1 MTGFP
6 TPKVVF
12 SRCLGFENCR
22 YNGQGVASEA
32 VEQWRASH
40 RTRNRRFFD
49 CVTPCPETDIGLGIP
64 RDPIR
69 IVRSGEA
76 LRLVQPATGRDVSEE
91 MRGYARDFLD
101 NLETPSPLPP
111 PQGGGNER
119 EGVILCPVDG
129 FVLKSRS
136 PSCGLLDVKLFKDE
150 SGQALPRR
158 IAGFFGG
165 AVLERFPAAAVED
178 EGRLTNFTI
187 REHFL
192 TRVYVS
198 ARWRELAA
206 RPTMAGLVRFQAE
219 NKLLLM
225 GYNQTKMREL
235 GRIVANPE
243 KRPVAELFAAYGAK
257 LPEAFARPPRYT
269 SAINV
274 LMHGLGYFKDRV
286 KAGEKRFF
294 LETLESYRAGRVP
307 LSVPQSIIRAWVARF
322 GEEYLASQTFFSP
335 YPEELQFI
343 SDSGKGRKTD

>member
-1 MTGFP
+1 MDKSP
-6 TPKVVF
+6 TPRVVF
-12 SRCLGFENCR
+12 SRCLGFEACR
-22 YNGQGVASEA
+22 YNGQIIASEA
-32 VEQWRASH
+32 VEQF
-40 RTRNRRFFD
+40 RRFFD

-64 RDPIR
+64 REPIR

-76 LRLVQPATGRDVSEE
+76 LRLVQPATGRDVSDL

-101 NLETPSPLPP
+101 NLE
-111 PQGGGNER
+111 
-119 EGVILCPVDG
+119 PVDG

-150 SGQALPRR
+150 SGQALPKR

-165 AVLERFPAAAVED
+165 AVLERFPTAAVED

-206 RPTMAGLVRFQAE
+206 RPTMAGLVGFQAE

-243 KRPVAELFAAYGAK
+243 KRPVAEVFAAYGAK

-274 LMHGLGYFKDRV
+274 LMHGLGYFKDQV
-286 KAGEKRFF
+286 QAGEKRLF
-294 LETLESYRAGRVP
+294 LQMLESYRAGRVP
-307 LSVPQSIIRAWVARF
+307 LSAPQSIIRAWIARF
-322 GEEYLASQTFFSP
+322 DEEYLAGQTFFRP

>member
-1 MTGFP
+1 MEGFP
-6 TPKVVF
+6 VPRVVF
-12 SRCLGFENCR
+12 SRCLGFEACR
-22 YNGQGVASEA
+22 YNGQIIASEA
-32 VEQWRASH
+32 VEQF
-40 RTRNRRFFD
+40 RRFFD

-76 LRLVQPATGRDVSEE
+76 LRLVQPATGRDVSDL

-101 NLETPSPLPP
+101 NLE
-111 PQGGGNER
+111 
-119 EGVILCPVDG
+119 PVDG

-150 SGQALPRR
+150 SGQALPKR

-165 AVLERFPAAAVED
+165 AVLERFPTAAVED

-198 ARWRELAA
+198 ARWRALAA
-206 RPTMAGLVRFQAE
+206 RPTMAGLVGFQAE

-225 GYNQTKMREL
+225 GYNQTRMREL

-243 KRPVAELFAAYGAK
+243 KLPVAEVFAAYSAK
-257 LPEAFARPPRYT
+257 LSEAVARPPRYT

-274 LMHGLGYFKDRV
+274 LMHGLGYFKDQV
-286 KAGEKRFF
+286 QAGEKRFF
-294 LETLESYRAGRVP
+294 LQTLESYRAGRVP
-307 LSVPQSIIRAWVARF
+307 LSVPQGIVRAWIARF
-322 GEEYLASQTFFSP
+322 DEEYLAGQTFFQP

>member
-1 MTGFP
+1 MEGFP
-6 TPKVVF
+6 VPRVVF
-12 SRCLGFENCR
+12 SRCLGFEACR
-22 YNGQGVASEA
+22 YNGQIIASEA
-32 VEQWRASH
+32 VEQF
-40 RTRNRRFFD
+40 RRCFD

-76 LRLVQPATGRDVSEE
+76 LRLVQPATGRDVSDL

-101 NLETPSPLPP
+101 NLE
-111 PQGGGNER
+111 
-119 EGVILCPVDG
+119 PVDG

-150 SGQALPRR
+150 SGQALPKR

-165 AVLERFPAAAVED
+165 AVLERFPTAAVED

-198 ARWRELAA
+198 ARWRALAA
-206 RPTMAGLVRFQAE
+206 RPTMAGLVGFQAE

-243 KRPVAELFAAYGAK
+243 KRPVAEVFAAYGAK
-257 LPEAFARPPRYT
+257 LPEAFARQPRYT

-286 KAGEKRFF
+286 SPTEKRFF
-294 LETLESYRAGRVP
+294 LQSLESYRAGRVP
-307 LSVPQSIIRAWVARF
+307 LSVPQGIVRAWIARF
-322 GEEYLASQTFFSP
+322 DEEYLAGQTFFQP